1 MADIYPAVL
10 ESRNSGERYT
20 MSEKC
25 EHNTTIVKYDQG
37 NVQVEVCTWGC
48 GQTIISVKRA
58 DAVTESFTA
67 SELSALRAEVERSRE
82 IIADAN
88 ELLWEFTENPNIEM
102 GEVGHQ
108 KIEDYFKKY
117 APSEGQKRE

>member
-1 MADIYPAVL
+1 M
-10 ESRNSGERYT
+10 
-20 MSEKC
+20 C

-67 SELSALRAEVERSRE
+67 AELSVLRARVGAAESQVSKLIGLALCFNEDDPWIFERYEGVE
-82 IIADAN
+82 IVAN
-88 ELLWEFTENPNIEM
+88 AQAFLKPE
-102 GEVGHQ
+102 
-108 KIEDYFKKY
+108 
-117 APSEGQKRE
+117 A